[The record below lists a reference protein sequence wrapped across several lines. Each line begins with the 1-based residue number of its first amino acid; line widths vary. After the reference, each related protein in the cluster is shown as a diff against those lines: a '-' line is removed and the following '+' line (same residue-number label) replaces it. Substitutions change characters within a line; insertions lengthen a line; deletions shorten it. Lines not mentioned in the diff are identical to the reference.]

1 MSDSAQRVLRKIVPV
16 GGQDAE
22 PRASTAAA
30 QMQGQRQTGDT
41 RWLPDAEVQEGNAV
55 QQTPQVPNPA
65 GRQIICAVKGS
76 FKNFKV
82 RGERDKKKG

>member
-41 RWLPDAEVQEGNAV
+41 RWLPDAEVQEGNGV

-65 GRQIICAVKGS
+65 GRHIICAVKGS